1 MAKKLAPIVWA
12 LILLISPLFVSCT
25 TKTASLPTTRINL
38 STINVVNTTPGTQ
51 NTTLTSN
58 AVQVTLADQG
68 KILLNSQIFD
78 FKRINK
84 WGDAVINFQDVTFA
98 PVIPKATITAPV
110 VYWFT
115 VSFKDGKTEDLQYIL
130 YFNDLQNDGN
140 LSIETTKHDIPRA
153 GIMLGHQNGRTV
165 MYLLVSE

>member
-1 MAKKLAPIVWA
+1 MAKKLARIAWA
-12 LILLISPLFVSCT
+12 LILLILLISPLFVSCT

-38 STINVVNTTPGTQ
+38 STINVV

-153 GIMLGHQNGRTV
+153 GIMLGHQNGHAV

>member
-1 MAKKLAPIVWA
+1 
-12 LILLISPLFVSCT
+12 
-25 TKTASLPTTRINL
+25 
-38 STINVVNTTPGTQ
+38 
-51 NTTLTSN
+51 
-58 AVQVTLADQG
+58 VQVTLADQG

-115 VSFKDGKTEDLQYIL
+115 VSFKKWKDGRPAI
-130 YFNDLQNDGN
+130 YFIFQR
-140 LSIETTKHDIPRA
+140 SAKRW
-153 GIMLGHQNGRTV
+153 
-165 MYLLVSE
+165 